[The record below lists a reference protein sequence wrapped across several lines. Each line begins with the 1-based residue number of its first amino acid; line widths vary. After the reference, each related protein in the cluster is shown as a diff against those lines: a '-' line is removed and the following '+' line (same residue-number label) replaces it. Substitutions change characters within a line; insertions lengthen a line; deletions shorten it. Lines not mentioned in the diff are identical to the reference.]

1 MKYFVLSVLVLSSAC
16 STCGNDPLHA
26 EKSPDGK
33 YVAIA
38 FLRECGVPAGF
49 STQVSIL
56 EAPGKLLDQPG
67 NIFVVAGKH
76 PARVHWES
84 DRKLIIEIPPG
95 GEVSKKVEELRGI
108 TIEYR

>member
-1 MKYFVLSVLVLSSAC
+1 MKYVILSLLILSSAC

-26 EKSPDGK
+26 EKSPNGK

-38 FLRECGVPAGF
+38 FLRECGAPAGF
-49 STQVSIL
+49 STQVSIV
-56 EAPGKLLDQPG
+56 ETPGKLPNEPG

-76 PARVHWES
+76 PARVHWQS
-84 DRKLIIEIPPG
+84 DRKLIVEIPPG
-95 GEVSKKVEELRGI
+95 GEVSKNLEELRGI